1 MISVMDWLN
10 KKVLPTCKSFFIL
23 AFMMFVLVLNEIC
36 RFSGREN
43 IGHQLTANCPRGSWI
58 KFFLLRYDLCGDL
71 FIAVELSHFLLL
83 VWSAVFCW
91 R

>member
-10 KKVLPTCKSFFIL
+10 KKVLPTCKSF
-23 AFMMFVLVLNEIC
+23 MMFVLILNEIC
-36 RFSGREN
+36 RFSGRWN
-43 IGHQLTANCPRGSWI
+43 VGHHLTANCPRGSWI
-58 KFFLLRYDLCGDL
+58 KSFLLRYDLLGDL

-83 VWSAVFCW
+83 VCSTVLCW